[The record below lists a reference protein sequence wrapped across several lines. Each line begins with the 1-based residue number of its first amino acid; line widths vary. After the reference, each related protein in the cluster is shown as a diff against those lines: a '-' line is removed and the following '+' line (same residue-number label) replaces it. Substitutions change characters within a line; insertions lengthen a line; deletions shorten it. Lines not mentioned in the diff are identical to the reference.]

1 MLHGVPC
8 QPNVL
13 SNCRTI
19 NTVMMQF
26 HTDMCRSGKSCPP
39 NSFIPSCYSII
50 TIHLCVMWMSF
61 LVQSVKQPKLLPT
74 VLALLKDRE
83 AIILLQM
90 TKGVVHGYKWPGT
103 NGHHRL

>member
-26 HTDMCRSGKSCPP
+26 HTDMCRSGKSCPQ
-39 NSFIPSCYSII
+39 NSFIPYVIPLLPY
-50 TIHLCVMWMSF
+50 TCVMWVSF
-61 LVQSVKQPKLLPT
+61 LVQSVKQPKLLLT
-74 VLALLKDRE
+74 VLALLKDSE
-83 AIILLQM
+83 VIIL
-90 TKGVVHGYKWPGT
+90 
-103 NGHHRL
+103 